1 MKNKLILIVATF
13 LSILF
18 CKAQNTQEDDIGA
31 WYMYFFNGKYKN
43 SSFGIQGDVQYRN
56 FNLIGDLEQMLI
68 RTGLTYTPKNTN
80 VLLTLGIAN
89 VKTGKIG
96 EGEKSINEIRIYQEI
111 AIPQK
116 IGERFYI
123 NHRFRYEQRFVDNQ
137 DFRTRYRY
145 NVFLNVALNK
155 KTIKKNTLYLALY
168 NEIFLNG
175 ESDIGNNLTVGVFD
189 RNRVYGGLGYGL
201 TDKLRLQ
208 VGFMNQSI
216 ETRGKDQLQISLHS
230 NF

>member
-1 MKNKLILIVATF
+1 M
-13 LSILF
+13 
-18 CKAQNTQEDDIGA
+18 
-31 WYMYFFNGKYKN
+31 
-43 SSFGIQGDVQYRN
+43 
-56 FNLIGDLEQMLI
+56 
-68 RTGLTYTPKNTN
+68 
-80 VLLTLGIAN
+80 
-89 VKTGKIG
+89 
-96 EGEKSINEIRIYQEI
+96 
-111 AIPQK
+111 
-116 IGERFYI
+116 
-123 NHRFRYEQRFVDNQ
+123 
-137 DFRTRYRY
+137 
-145 NVFLNVALNK
+145 
-155 KTIKKNTLYLALY
+155 YLALY